1 MKSVYVG
8 ALLGSLFSVVAIG
21 IPVTNAYAIPG
32 IDKPF
37 DPANYYSLTTISYA
51 DSPSPFAIREL
62 LGGQGNQ
69 TKIQQNNAA
78 KILSC
83 IPPLTTIQNNQYA
96 SDLSKILRDINS
108 GISTESAIKKY
119 IGNIILP
126 EFKKNVDA
134 LGIGENEKKILI
146 QNIDAAFNLSEDE
159 LATFAKKVVRR
170 ETENIL
176 KDYLNKELMKVPNC
190 YGTIMIGGAIN
201 GNGDIN
207 IDTGDVLGVGTPV
220 YDYLKEVQEILAQEK
235 TQVILEKLGI
245 KTSDLNKM
253 LAKLPAGLE
262 EQMEQ
267 RRRKLYET
275 TKEINTTEDITDN
288 AKIFGITPT
297 ERGLIEYDAE
307 KLQEIAPLSSEEKYA
322 ALQKEYQRI
331 VEVVR
336 KNRDDVA
343 NQYDA
348 LNEIIE
354 LNNQVIGEEQ
364 AIELNT
370 RAKAIQTEIQTRE
383 NIIMSQLVRLRAIK
397 QRMKANDEEQA
408 RLALIA
414 FSKSAT
420 VADPFDEEEQK
431 EMERIGY
438 KRHEVPDKMPD
449 FE

>member
-8 ALLGSLFSVVAIG
+8 ALLGSLVSVVAIG

-69 TKIQQNNAA
+69 TKIQQNSAA

-83 IPPLTTIQNNQYA
+83 IPPLPPIQQNQYGT
-96 SDLSKILRDINS
+96 DLAKILRDINS
-108 GISTESAIKKY
+108 GISTESAIKNY
-119 IGNIILP
+119 IAKIILP

-146 QNIDAAFNLSEDE
+146 QNMDAAFNLSEDE
-159 LATFAKKVVRR
+159 LVTFAKKVARR

-201 GNGDIN
+201 GNGN
-207 IDTGDVLGVGTPV
+207 IDIDVGDVLGVGTPV
-220 YDYLKEVQEILAQEK
+220 YDYMREVQEILANEK
-235 TQVILEKLGI
+235 TQIILEKLGI
-245 KTSDLNKM
+245 KTSDLNKK

-262 EQMEQ
+262 ERLEQ
-267 RRRKLYET
+267 RRKKLYEV
-275 TKEINTTEDITDN
+275 TKEINTTESITDN
-288 AKIFGITPT
+288 VKIFGKTPY
-297 ERGLIEYDAE
+297 ERGLEEYDEA
-307 KLQEIAPLSSEEKYA
+307 KLQESAPVSSEEKYA

-336 KNRDDVA
+336 KNRDDIA

-348 LNEIIE
+348 LNEIME
-354 LNNQVIGEEQ
+354 SNNQVIGEEQ
-364 AIELNT
+364 AVELNT

-383 NIIMSQLVRLRAIK
+383 NIIISQLVQLRAIK
-397 QRMKANDEEQA
+397 QRMKANDEENA
-408 RLALIA
+408 RIALIEFA
-414 FSKSAT
+414 KSAK

-449 FE
+449 F